1 MAVQA
6 DYWMDRVRAAES
18 NSRRLG
24 PAAPVEPGRE
34 SPELAAARRA
44 LHFRSALPQ
53 RAPSPPWARA
63 EAVANS
69 RVPKRL
75 AFAVCMLAAGLIAS
89 FAGSSLA
96 SQPLLLAGFGCALI
110 GVLTACAMLSIW
122 LDPRAKAPVPHETPI
137 QEPQASAEQVAAV
150 KRAAKA
156 DPELAGL
163 IESWWHDGA
172 PLRRQDVMLVL
183 AFQKAKAVAASARS
197 TRH

>member
-6 DYWMDRVRAAES
+6 SHWMDRVRAAES
-18 NSRRLG
+18 DSWRSR
-24 PAAPVEPGRE
+24 PAAPTESGCEP
-34 SPELAAARRA
+34 PELGAARRA
-44 LHFRSALPQ
+44 LHFRSAMPQ
-53 RAPSPPWARA
+53 RAPSPTWARDDTA
-63 EAVANS
+63 TRS
-69 RVPKRL
+69 RAPKRL
-75 AFAVCMLAAGLIAS
+75 AFAACVLTVGLIAS

-110 GVLTACAMLSIW
+110 GVLTACAMLSTW
-122 LDPRAKAPVPHETPI
+122 LDPRAKPADIRETPA
-137 QEPQASAEQVAAV
+137 QEPQASAEQIAAV

-183 AFQKAKAVAASARS
+183 AFQRAKAIAASAGS
-197 TRH
+197 NRH